1 MAELQIDLRD
11 GRFQSDRFGY
21 IETLRAQNFYARTT
35 DGAVVFFN
43 QPDVLEVFRCVDFRF
58 AFNHIDETKSPYLAK
73 AIQHELLNM
82 HGGAHKRLSLLVKK
96 ALRDRV
102 IEGMR
107 DKIATIV
114 DGLIAAMPP
123 DGEINFCTAFADPLP
138 ARVLGP
144 IFGIPYEETDG
155 LNEWIRIGGRKVDA
169 LQSGVGLA
177 EVEEANRK
185 IHAFLRDLIAQRRG
199 ANGDDLFSELMRAE
213 INGDRM
219 SEDEL
224 IYLAGEL
231 ASAGVDTTRAQL
243 PLIVN
248 MLLTHPAQLQLLR
261 DNPDLALRAVDEG
274 MRIAPLPW
282 VIPHRATRD
291 LTYKGIEFAEGD
303 DVYVMIPAANRDPD
317 VIERPDEFDIT
328 RDRIIHF
335 AFGAGMHSCPGSQLA
350 KMEMA
355 MALQALVAQLPV
367 LERAGAPEW
376 EPGQTDRTLRRLPIR
391 IVKNDRQ
398 DC

>member
-1 MAELQIDLRD
+1 MTELQIDLRD
-11 GRFQSDRFGY
+11 ERFQTDRFGY
-21 IETLRAQNFYARTT
+21 IGTLREQNFYARTP

-58 AFNHIDETKSPYLAK
+58 AFNHIDEAKSPYLAK
-73 AIQHELLNM
+73 AIKHELLNM
-82 HGGAHKRLSLLVKK
+82 HGNAHKRLSLLVKK

-107 DKIATIV
+107 GNIETIV
-114 DGLIAAMPP
+114 DGLVAAIPE
-123 DGEINFCTAFADPLP
+123 DGEFDFCTAFADPLP

-144 IFGIPYEETDG
+144 IFGIPYEDTDG
-155 LNEWIRIGGRKVDA
+155 LNEWIRVGGRKVDA

-185 IHAFLRDLIAQRRG
+185 IHDFLRDLIAARRSSG
-199 ANGDDLFSELMRAE
+199 GDDLFSELMRAE
-213 INGDRM
+213 IDGDKM

-248 MLLTHPAQLQLLR
+248 MLLAHPDQMQLLR
-261 DNPDLALRAVDEG
+261 ANPELAVRAVDEG
-274 MRIAPLPW
+274 MRFAPLPW

-291 LTYKGIEFAEGD
+291 LTYKGIDFAAGD

-328 RDRIIHF
+328 RDRIVHF
-335 AFGAGMHSCPGSQLA
+335 AFGAGMHSCPGAQLA

-355 MALQALVAQLPV
+355 TALQALLAQLPF

-376 EPGQTDRTLRRLPIR
+376 EPGLRDRTLRRLPLYASK
-391 IVKNDRQ
+391 VAS
-398 DC
+398 